1 MLGGT
6 RLMSTSMKSGRNENL
21 LLLCGIP
28 LLLFSLFLSLF
39 SGTADISVSDFWTAF
54 RHAQQEDSAAMVLR
68 YARLPRALAGLLS
81 GASLSVSG
89 LLLQEA
95 LSNDLASPG
104 IIGVNAGVGFFT
116 LLAILT
122 VPGSSELRI
131 AAAFLGAALAAGL
144 VLAISHLAGGT
155 RFTIILT
162 GVAVSSLF
170 TAGINTVTTFFP
182 ETAPDKAAFTI
193 GGIQN
198 VSFTQLTAVFP
209 LILAGILLSL
219 ILAPRVELL
228 RLGDEAAYGV
238 GLNVRLCRALAI
250 TLAAL
255 LAAAAVTFSGLI
267 SFVGLIIPNI
277 IRRRPVGVLPQL
289 LFCLIY
295 GSSFLILCDLAAR
308 TLFYPYELP
317 VGLLLSFLGA
327 PFFLVILVQRKRRA
341 KL

>member
-1 MLGGT
+1 
-6 RLMSTSMKSGRNENL
+6 MSTSTAPGKSERL
-21 LLLCGIP
+21 LLSGGIP
-28 LLLFSLFLSLF
+28 LLLFSLFLSLL
-39 SGTADISVSDFWTAF
+39 SGTRDISSADFWAALWHT
-54 RHAQQEDSAAMVLR
+54 QEEGQAAMVLR
-68 YARLPRALAGLLS
+68 YARLPRVLEGLLS

-104 IIGVNAGVGFFT
+104 IIGVNAGAGFFT
-116 LLAILT
+116 LLAILAM
-122 VPGSSELRI
+122 PGSPELRI
-131 AAAFLGAALAAGL
+131 VAAFLGAGIAAGL
-144 VLAISHLAGGT
+144 VLFISHLAGGT

-182 ETAPDKAAFTI
+182 ETSPDKAAFTI

-198 VSFTQLTAVFP
+198 VSLSQLTAAFP
-209 LILAGILLSL
+209 LILIGILLSL
-219 ILAPRVELL
+219 ILAQRVELL

-238 GLNVRLCRALAI
+238 GLNVRVCRAAAI
-250 TLAAL
+250 ALAAL
-255 LAAAAVTFSGLI
+255 LAAAAVTLSGLI
-267 SFVGLIIPNI
+267 SFVGLIIPNM
-277 IRRRPVGVLPQL
+277 IRRKTLGVFPQL
-289 LFCLIY
+289 LLCTLY